1 MLKSPFIL
9 DLEWYFFE
17 SPNLSM
23 SKKSRVLKDVLFEN
37 AGINPVDNSSVN
49 FIFRYRLFKKT
60 AFKDDVEQLNLAVK
74 ARSDKSENLVYIPT
88 LHQFA
93 KIKSINNSSTS
104 LSYNIGL
111 VFVFIVYD
119 ALNTPILSL

>member
-23 SKKSRVLKDVLFEN
+23 SKKSRVLKDILFEN
-37 AGINPVDNSSVN
+37 AGINPVNNSSVN
-49 FIFRYRLFKKT
+49 FIFRYKLFKMT
-60 AFKDDVEQLNLAVK
+60 AFKADVEQLNLAVK
-74 ARSDKSENLVYIPT
+74 ARSENLVYIPT

>member
-37 AGINPVDNSSVN
+37 AGINPVNNSSVN
-49 FIFRYRLFKKT
+49 FIFRYKLFKMT
-60 AFKDDVEQLNLAVK
+60 AFKADVEQLNLAVK
-74 ARSDKSENLVYIPT
+74 ARSENLVYIPT

>member
-1 MLKSPFIL
+1 
-9 DLEWYFFE
+9 
-17 SPNLSM
+17 M

-37 AGINPVDNSSVN
+37 AGINPVNNSSVN
-49 FIFRYRLFKKT
+49 FIFRYKLLKMT
-60 AFKDDVEQLNLAVK
+60 AFKADVEQLNLAVK
-74 ARSDKSENLVYIPT
+74 ARSENLVYIPT